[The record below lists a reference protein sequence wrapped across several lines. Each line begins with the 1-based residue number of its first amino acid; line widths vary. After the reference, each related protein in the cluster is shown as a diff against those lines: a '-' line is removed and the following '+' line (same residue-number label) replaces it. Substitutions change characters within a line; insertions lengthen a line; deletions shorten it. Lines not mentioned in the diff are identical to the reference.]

1 MLPSSQRDNHW
12 NKKAPQMR
20 GFFCSNEHLRSGDAG
35 ISIADS
41 ALSLQTP
48 HRGVCDAPAPVLKE
62 MTREATR
69 RIASRCFAP
78 GRLRRSGPS
87 SLRASPETAG
97 GTGWWAG
104 CVRLAGLESGN
115 RLRFMQLPIFAGRD
129 SGYFLEGAEKVGVAG
144 EAQNL
149 LRFGDG
155 LAFAE
160 E

>member
-1 MLPSSQRDNHW
+1 MFLLIATTVAVSKTRSVCESRLVVSQW
-12 NKKAPQMR
+12 
-20 GFFCSNEHLRSGDAG
+20 
-35 ISIADS
+35 
-41 ALSLQTP
+41 
-48 HRGVCDAPAPVLKE
+48 GVCDAPAAVPKE

-69 RIASRCFAP
+69 RIASRCFAE

-97 GTGWWAG
+97 GTGRWAG
-104 CVRLAGLESGN
+104 CVRLAGVESGN

-129 SGYFLEGAEKVGVAG
+129 SDYFLEGAEKVGVAG